1 MAADRPDPGKND
13 LQFERAEAAG
23 EKPAGPVCALCQKPI
38 TTYYYEAGGQVV
50 CASCKNKVQAS
61 NVRGVA
67 ASGFLR
73 ATLFGVGGA
82 AAGAAVYY
90 AVLATT
96 GYEIGLIA
104 ILVGFM
110 VGYAVRLGARGQ
122 GGRRYQIMAV
132 TLTYLAI
139 GSTYVP
145 LVMREFAARDQAAAD
160 STRVA
165 GASGAAGATADAAT
179 TPDRAG
185 TDTAGVA
192 RGPVAALLGVSA
204 LVALAAA
211 MPILLGIAGFPSS
224 LISVLIVAFAL
235 HQAWRMNGRVKVTF
249 SGPFKVGAPTPSG
262 GAPGA

>member
-1 MAADRPDPGKND
+1 MADAPGPGKDD
-13 LQFERAEAAG
+13 LQFDSAEAAG

-50 CASCKNKVQAS
+50 CASCKNQVQAS

-67 ASGFLR
+67 ASNFLR

-82 AAGAAVYY
+82 AAGAGVYY

-96 GYEIGLIA
+96 GYEVGLIA

-122 GGRRYQIMAV
+122 GGRRYQVVAL

-145 LVMREFAARDQAAAD
+145 LVMREFAANEKAAAD
-160 STRVA
+160 STRMA
-165 GASGAAGATADAAT
+165 GA
-179 TPDRAG
+179 
-185 TDTAGVA
+185 DTAVA
-192 RGPVAALLGVSA
+192 RPGAVGVLMGVGALL
-204 LVALAAA
+204 ALAAA
-211 MPILLGIAGFPSS
+211 MPIMLGIAGFPSS
-224 LISVLIVAFAL
+224 LISVLIVGFAL

-249 SGPFKVGAPTPSG
+249 SGPFKVGAPHPSG

>member
-1 MAADRPDPGKND
+1 MAADTPDPGRDD
-13 LQFERAEAAG
+13 LQFDSAEAAG
-23 EKPAGPVCALCQKPI
+23 TQPAGPVCALCQKPI

-50 CASCKNKVQAS
+50 CSSCKNKVQAS

-73 ATLFGVGGA
+73 ATLFGLGGA

-96 GYEIGLIA
+96 GYEVGLIA

-122 GGRRYQIMAV
+122 GGRRYQIVAL

-145 LVMREFAARDQAAAD
+145 LVMREFPSSQTAAAD
-160 STRVA
+160 ST
-165 GASGAAGATADAAT
+165 GAAGDSGTADTVTAA
-179 TPDRAG
+179 
-185 TDTAGVA
+185 V
-192 RGPVAALLGVSA
+192 GPVGMLVGLAG

-211 MPILLGIAGFPSS
+211 MPILVGISGFPSS

-235 HQAWRMNGRVKVTF
+235 HQAWRMNGRVNVTF
-249 SGPFKVGAPTPSG
+249 TGPFKVGAAPASG

>member
-1 MAADRPDPGKND
+1 MAADAPDPGKEN
-13 LQFERAEAAG
+13 LQFDSAEAAG
-23 EKPAGPVCALCQKPI
+23 ESPAGPACALCQQPI
-38 TTYYYEAGGQVV
+38 AVYYYEAGGQVI
-50 CASCKNKVQAS
+50 CSSCKNKVQAS

-73 ATLFGVGGA
+73 AMLFGVGGA

-96 GYEIGLIA
+96 GYEVGLIA

-122 GGRRYQIMAV
+122 GGRRYQFLALA
-132 TLTYLAI
+132 LTYLAI

-145 LVMREFAARDQAAAD
+145 LVMREFATNERAAAD
-160 STRVA
+160 STGVA
-165 GASGAAGATADAAT
+165 GESGAVGAASVATAAEG
-179 TPDRAG
+179 RAG
-185 TDTAGVA
+185 IDSLTVA
-192 RGPVAALLGVSA
+192 QGSVAVLMGGLA

-211 MPILLGIAGFPSS
+211 MPIIVGIAGFPSS

-235 HQAWRMNGRVKVTF
+235 HQAWRMNGRVKITF
-249 SGPFKVGAPTPSG
+249 SGPFKVGAPKPSG